1 MFRSLTVYQLTMATA
16 DVLKRLDD
24 ALNTRLFSPP
34 LDRQAR
40 AAGFVKPLGPDSEVI
55 TYQANGGV
63 LFCLRVDEKEVPA
76 SYVKEKVAE
85 RRKKKLDAEEEFSK
99 TDERLAKEEITEDLL
114 PGIPPKKTL
123 TFAYID
129 TQLHMLFVGATAD
142 SADEFTEEL
151 GKAFNASAPVKL
163 LGIEAEPCDKFTDW
177 VKDPELLGEKF
188 TIGHQGDLKH
198 AGTEGGCGIINAK
211 KEDLD
216 SDDFR
221 SLIEAGRQVC
231 SLSLEHEV
239 LSLRLTSKLGIRN
252 IVLGDDTA
260 AETYDPDADAVTLP
274 YQFAAFVPAMRE
286 VMTDLEPL
294 LGGWPHQ
301 EVLDL
306 HDQQEGGAA
315 A

>member
-1 MFRSLTVYQLTMATA
+1 MFRSLTVYQLTLATP

-24 ALNTRLFSPP
+24 ALYTRLFSPP

-40 AAGFVKPLGPDSEVI
+40 AAGFVMPLGPDSETI

-85 RRKKKLDAEEEFSK
+85 RKKARLDAGEEFNK

-129 TQLHMLFVGATAD
+129 TQLHMLFVGATGD
-142 SADEFTEEL
+142 NADEFTEEL
-151 GKAFNASAPVKL
+151 GKAFDAAAPVKL
-163 LGIEAEPCDKFTDW
+163 LGIEAEPCDKFTAW
-177 VKDPELLGEKF
+177 VKDPDLLGEKF
-188 TIGHQGDLKH
+188 SIGHQGDLKH
-198 AGTEGGCGIINAK
+198 PGTEGGCGIINAK

-216 SDDFR
+216 SEDFR
-221 SLIEAGRQVC
+221 SLIEAGREVC
-231 SLSLEHEV
+231 SLSLEHEA
-239 LSLRLTSKLGIRN
+239 LSLRLTSTLGIRN
-252 IVLGDDTA
+252 IVLGDEVA
-260 AETYDPDADAVTLP
+260 AEAYDEEAEAVTLP
-274 YQFAAFVPAMRE
+274 YQFAAFVPALRE
-286 VMTDLEPL
+286 VIEDLEPL

-301 EVLDL
+301 ELLDL